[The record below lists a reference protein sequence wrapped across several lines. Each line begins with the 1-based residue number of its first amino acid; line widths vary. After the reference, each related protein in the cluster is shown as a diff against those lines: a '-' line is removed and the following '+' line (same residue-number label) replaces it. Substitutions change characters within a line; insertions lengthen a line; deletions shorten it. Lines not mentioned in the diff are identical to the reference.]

1 MWAGWGVTARDGHA
15 LEKKYVQA
23 QQAVIQND
31 VSQAVKRTQTP
42 AARKSSDSWDKKI
55 Y

>member
-1 MWAGWGVTARDGHA
+1 MNGTTS
-15 LEKKYVQA
+15 KKQHVQA

-31 VSQAVKRTQTP
+31 VSQAVKRTQTQ
-42 AARKSSDSWDKKI
+42 AAQKASNPWDKKL